1 MAGRGDPAV
10 AAKSPR
16 EAAQRTKDIRE
27 AVKKE
32 LEFDPLVDA
41 SDITVKNM
49 NGDVALNGTVP
60 RYPQYLDAANAAKRV
75 QGVTRVHNHL
85 MVDLPFADYRDDVLL
100 TTDANNALAMSV
112 SVPGNVEAS
121 ASEGDVWL
129 TGMVAN
135 RFERDA
141 AERAIAGLPGV
152 RGIVD
157 DIEIFSNIEAA
168 DTMDLVQGALD
179 RYGLLPGD
187 TDVRVAASDGTVTIT
202 GHVETWGEHDAV
214 IDAAWRGVGVKNVR
228 DDLVVTGLPVRL
240 SACLILGEHG
250 ASPTPGRRPAVGP
263 VAPSTALAV
272 TAYISGP
279 SNGFGG
285 TISSRPR

>member
-1 MAGRGDPAV
+1 V
-10 AAKSPR
+10 APKSPR

-60 RYPQYLDAANAAKRV
+60 HYPQYLHAAAAAKRV

-85 MVDLPFADYRDDVLL
+85 MVDLSFADYRDDSLL
-100 TTDANNALAMSV
+100 TTDANNALALSV
-112 SVPGNVEAS
+112 SVPANVEAS
-121 ASEGDVWL
+121 ANEGDVWL

-141 AERAIAGLPGV
+141 AEQAVAGLPGV
-152 RGIVD
+152 RGIID
-157 DIEIFSNIEAA
+157 DIEIFSDIEAA

-187 TDVRVAASDGTVTIT
+187 TDVRVGASDGTVTIT
-202 GHVETWGEHDAV
+202 GHIETWGEHDAV

-228 DDLVVTGLPVRL
+228 DDLVVTGLPDRL

-250 ASPTPGRRPAVGP
+250 ANPTAGRRSAVGASHLP
-263 VAPSTALAV
+263 RLELRPPTF
-272 TAYISGP
+272 SG
-279 SNGFGG
+279 
-285 TISSRPR
+285 